1 VTSIGSETSN
11 QVDEM
16 LKWIIRIVPI
26 LAIILAITAFT
37 ILSSYPDLAIKKGGP
52 WITLY
57 RTLIGGRMRVSDQGY
72 WISVSRHVERRIVTV
87 TRGRRNSLKI
97 HALRFRP
104 KKVDFKVLHIP
115 PEKNAEYSIVRAAE
129 ESDALAMIN
138 ASFFDPAYKPL
149 GLCVSNGQ
157 KISPMSPAQDY
168 QGVFFVRKAKVDIE
182 KRKKFKRYQGYNTTG
197 FEQAVQSGP
206 WLVLNGK
213 PEFSYRNK
221 KSVSRRSAVAID
233 DKGRVMFVVTDTY
246 FSGILLA
253 DFAKILAASERDGG
267 FNVEN
272 ALNLDGGN
280 STQLL
285 LRTPD
290 ESYMVRG
297 FVNSP
302 VYIGAFKKAS

>member
-1 VTSIGSETSN
+1 
-11 QVDEM
+11 M
-16 LKWIIRIVPI
+16 LKWTIRIVPI

-57 RTLIGGRMRVSDQGY
+57 RSQISGKMRIANKGY
-72 WISVSRHVERRIVTV
+72 WISVSRHVERRIVTI
-87 TRGRRNSLKI
+87 TRGRRSLLKI

-104 KKVDFKVLHIP
+104 KKVDFKVIHVP
-115 PEKNAEYSIVRAAE
+115 PEKNAEYNIVKVAE
-129 ESDALAMIN
+129 ESGALAMIN
-138 ASFFDPAYKPL
+138 ASFFDPAFNPL
-149 GLCVSNGQ
+149 GLCIMNRQEV
-157 KISPMSPAQDY
+157 SPMSTAQDY
-168 QGVFFVRKAKVDIE
+168 QGVFFVRKAKVDIAQ
-182 KRKKFKRYQGYNTTG
+182 RKKFKRYKGYNTTG

-206 WLVLNGK
+206 WLVLGGK
-213 PEFSYRNK
+213 PELSYRNK
-221 KSVSRRSAVAID
+221 KSVSRRSAIAID

-267 FNVEN
+267 FSVEN

-285 LRTPD
+285 LKTPD

-302 VYIGAFKKAS
+302 VYIGAFKKVS